1 MISRHLHGYLYH
13 LPFLLLTHWH
23 IIFRICIFSFSSCI
37 STRTS
42 RLFFA
47 LRMPFRFP
55 WADHAIKILRIIVSF
70 LIVFSS
76 GFCSFCL
83 SSNALIHYCLSFL
96 LKKKHFHANTNTV
109 IIFALSI
116 AYVSGARPG
125 LHIVLHSQRV
135 ECCPSVSPSGFTA
148 VSSPKSSALPT
159 LHLDSDFLVFVGIKG
174 IEVSCLQLS
183 PFKCDVKCC
192 VKLF

>member
-37 STRTS
+37 STHTS

-76 GFCSFCL
+76 GFCPFCV

-96 LKKKHFHANTNTV
+96 LKKKETFSSQYKHSYYFCFICCLCFRCPTWSAYRFTFTASWVLSVRQSFGIYRSVFSKVICSANTPPRLRFSRLCWNKRDR
-109 IIFALSI
+109 
-116 AYVSGARPG
+116 G
-125 LHIVLHSQRV
+125 Q
-135 ECCPSVSPSGFTA
+135 
-148 VSSPKSSALPT
+148 LPT
-159 LHLDSDFLVFVGIKG
+159 TVSIQMWR
-174 IEVSCLQLS
+174 EVLC
-183 PFKCDVKCC
+183 
-192 VKLF
+192 